1 MKIDPDIPGGF
12 KDVELDERVKVVGDN
27 WVPVGLLAMSVLDLH
42 LNVLALQ
49 VGNHLIEQYLA
60 LAESA
65 IKLLVRAAVGDW
77 REEIGW
83 VVLIH
88 SVQSQSQI

>member
-27 WVPVGLLAMSVLDLH
+27 WVPVGLLAVSILDLH
-42 LNVLALQ
+42 LNVLAFQ
-49 VGNHLIEQYLA
+49 VGNHLIKQHLA
-60 LAESA
+60 LAQGA

>member
-27 WVPVGLLAMSVLDLH
+27 WVPVGLLAMSILDLH

-49 VGNHLIEQYLA
+49 VGDHLIEQYLA

-77 REEIGW
+77 GEEIGR